1 MPAVFDPAVLA
12 APKRSAP
19 PSGGPAG
26 KRARIEVLQNAWP
39 DVLFGPV
46 TISNSN
52 KAALSALTTRAINY
66 LVQVAANSG
75 QHCVIGEE
83 DISST
88 QVYRSSPNTL
98 SIRFKLRDK
107 AVLFCAL
114 VERYSPLPGQAA
126 IFRGES
132 GGQHGRPGGPT
143 PTAGVANQQT
153 LNDLFGGSSITASE
167 R

>member
-1 MPAVFDPAVLA
+1 
-12 APKRSAP
+12 
-19 PSGGPAG
+19 
-26 KRARIEVLQNAWP
+26 
-39 DVLFGPV
+39 VLFGPV

-52 KAALSALTTRAINY
+52 KAALSALTTGAINY

-75 QHCVIGEE
+75 QHCVME

-88 QVYRSSPNTL
+88 QVYCSSPNTL
-98 SIRFKLRDK
+98 SIRFKSRDK

-132 GGQHGRPGGPT
+132 GGQHGRPGAT
-143 PTAGVANQQT
+143 GVANQQT